1 MAVTLFSTPTLIIF
15 IVARDIAH
23 TIRQIWAAFL
33 NDVANVLKQFNTL
46 YLRLNEVNGA
56 KKLDGY

>member
-1 MAVTLFSTPTLIIF
+1 MAVTLFFISTSIIF
-15 IVARDIAH
+15 IVTRVIAY

-46 YLRLNEVNGA
+46 Y
-56 KKLDGY
+56 

>member
-1 MAVTLFSTPTLIIF
+1 MKWEILSKNGIIAVTLFFTPTLIIF
-15 IVARDIAH
+15 IVARVIAY

-46 YLRLNEVNGA
+46 Y
-56 KKLDGY
+56 

>member
-15 IVARDIAH
+15 IVARVIAY
-23 TIRQIWAAFL
+23 TIRQIWAVFL
-33 NDVANVLKQFNTL
+33 NDVAETIQHPL
-46 YLRLNEVNGA
+46 LRLNELDGA